1 MQISFVVIVIVWAVV
16 QVLLKIDDIALTK
29 SLRELPLIRENAIE
43 LDEGRIKIE
52 TQIRTALSEA
62 QGKSEISET

>member
-1 MQISFVVIVIVWAVV
+1 M
-16 QVLLKIDDIALTK
+16 QVLLKMHGIALTK

-43 LDEGRIKIE
+43 LDERAIKME

>member
-1 MQISFVVIVIVWAVV
+1 M

-62 QGKSEISET
+62 QGKSEISEM